1 MLVLLF
7 LIYFYMMLD
16 YCCCVILAI
25 NRHFR
30 KSKLDSSTLLAP
42 VIDPLLLFRMIILAV
57 IFSNFTAFSFSR

>member
-7 LIYFYMMLD
+7 LIYSYMMLN
-16 YCCCVILAI
+16 YCCCAMLAI

-30 KSKLDSSTLLAP
+30 KSTLDSSALLDP

-57 IFSNFTAFSFSR
+57 IFSNFTALFFSR